1 MLAVGA
7 ANKRG
12 RAAGVA
18 AVAAAKR
25 RGSVLIN
32 RGAGTMPVDAP
43 APHGGVRYNLLSDPP
58 EAQEPR
64 WRPTPHDGT
73 KDADGCLAFADAPNF
88 RPNLTPAECI
98 RKGIFGGC
106 YFNPRGGKAGIF
118 ASEVAIDHSEF
129 PAAWFTGISQEFYIS
144 RRYNVPTNAY
154 KVKSG
159 FGQKEW
165 ESKGWMHVQDPRG
178 WFQWYCRFFCGR
190 RSADDAAADWAL
202 VRMRQST
209 RTLAQSAVWR
219 GGEGLRKVE
228 RPQCQP
234 SDQADAAALG
244 LRAQRGRLRTLAA
257 LQSQVGAVVPMQ
269 RLRNTYPHGN
279 CALAAA

>member
-1 MLAVGA
+1 
-7 ANKRG
+7 
-12 RAAGVA
+12 
-18 AVAAAKR
+18 
-25 RGSVLIN
+25 
-32 RGAGTMPVDAP
+32 MPVDAP
-43 APHGGVRYNLLSDPP
+43 APHGGVRYTLLSDPP

-64 WRPTPHDGT
+64 WRPTPHNGT

-129 PAAWFTGISQEFYIS
+129 PAAWFAGISQELYIS

-190 RSADDAAADWAL
+190 RSADDA
-202 VRMRQST
+202 RQIGRWCACAS
-209 RTLAQSAVWR
+209 
-219 GGEGLRKVE
+219 
-228 RPQCQP
+228 P
-234 SDQADAAALG
+234 
-244 LRAQRGRLRTLAA
+244 RGRWRNQLC
-257 LQSQVGAVVPMQ
+257 GAVARGSGRWNDLNVSPVIRQ
-269 RLRNTYPHGN
+269 TLLHWGYELNE
-279 CALAAA
+279 AAFKHWQHCKVK